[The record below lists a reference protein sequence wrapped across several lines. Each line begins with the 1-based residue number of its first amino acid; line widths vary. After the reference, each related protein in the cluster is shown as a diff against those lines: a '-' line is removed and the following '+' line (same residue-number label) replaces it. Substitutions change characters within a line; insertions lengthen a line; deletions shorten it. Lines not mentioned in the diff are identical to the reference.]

1 MARHTV
7 TRSELDGQELITLTS
22 PGDDGIAATF
32 APGAGMVG
40 CSLIHWGQELL
51 ETRGGLGNYVEKRS
65 TMGIPFL
72 HPWANRLSALEYD
85 AAGKHVDLEGK
96 VPPLRLDPNG
106 LPIHGSLAATK
117 HWRVDNAAAG
127 SDAASLHA
135 HLDYAAHEELMAV
148 FPYAHTLDHH
158 VSVAG
163 NKLTIETALR
173 ATGED
178 EVPISFGWHPYFKLP
193 DVAPKDWLLE
203 MPVRRHVKVDQQMI
217 PTGETEDIEI
227 ATAPLGD
234 RTFDDGYDRLDKP
247 TKFAISGGG
256 RRIEVEFLEN
266 YPVAIVW
273 RPENGGFI
281 CFEPMTAR
289 TSALSRE
296 QIQTVAPGGTLTA
309 RWSVTV
315 SATDAG

>member
-1 MARHTV
+1 MPRHTV
-7 TRSELDGQELITLTS
+7 TRGLVDGHEVITLTS
-22 PGDDGIAATF
+22 PGDDGLAATF

-40 CSLIHWGQELL
+40 CSLIHRGDELL
-51 ETRGGLGNYVEKRS
+51 ETRGGLANYVDKRS

-72 HPWANRLSALEYD
+72 HPWANRLGALEYD
-85 AAGKHVDLEGK
+85 AAGKHVELTGK
-96 VPPLRLDPNG
+96 APPLRLDPSG
-106 LPIHGSLAATK
+106 LPIHGSLAASPY
-117 HWRVDNAAAG
+117 WRLDNAAAG
-127 SDAASLHA
+127 TDAASLHA

-148 FPYAHTLDHH
+148 FPYAHTIDQH

-163 NKLTIETALR
+163 NVLTIETALR

-178 EVPISFGWHPYFKLP
+178 AVPISFGFHPYFKLP
-193 DVAPKDWLLE
+193 GVDPPEWLLE
-203 MPVRRHVKVDQQMI
+203 MPVRRHVLVDAQLI
-217 PTGETEDIEI
+217 PTGETEPVQLKP
-227 ATAPLGD
+227 APLGD
-234 RTFDDGYDRLDKP
+234 RIFDDGYDELDRP

-256 RRIEVEFLEN
+256 RRIEVQFLEN

-296 QIQTVAPGGTLTA
+296 EIQTVAPGGTFTA
-309 RWSVTV
+309 RFSVTV
-315 SATDAG
+315 TDVG